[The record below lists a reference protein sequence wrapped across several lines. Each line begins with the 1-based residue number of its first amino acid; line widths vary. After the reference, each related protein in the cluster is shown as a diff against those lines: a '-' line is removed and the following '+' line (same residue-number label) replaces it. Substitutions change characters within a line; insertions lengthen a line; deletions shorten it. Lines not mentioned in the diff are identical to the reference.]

1 MIDHRVAVAWG
12 DASYR
17 QTGSEKKDEKI
28 IALLERLFSAWGLD
42 PKHPFRDCIQ
52 PGQTALIKPNWVRD
66 YNPLGHSVDS
76 LITHGTLIE
85 SLMILLAREMNG
97 KGTIIVADAPLQ
109 NCDFNKLMQE
119 SQMDRVLSSVQ
130 EAFPDLQL
138 VIEDWRLTMMQRV
151 NWARSWQ
158 SAQPQV
164 SRDAFGKETV
174 ETHRVVD
181 LGAKSFLEDISDY
194 SDRFR
199 VTCYKPSLMRL
210 HHAPGKHE
218 YLITNRVFDVD
229 FLLNVAKMK
238 THIKAGLT
246 GSLKNLIGINGHK
259 EYLPHHI
266 KGPYFHGG
274 DNYCTPN
281 KFRAWY
287 EDIYDWYWES
297 FSTLPLWKRQI
308 GTVTLQVLW
317 QLSKLFQFDKISASG
332 WRGNE
337 TIWRTTLDLNHALYF
352 WSEKRPKRIFNIIDG
367 IVAGEGEGPLSP
379 TPKAIGVLIGGE
391 NPAYVDAVMGQL
403 MGYNLSRIP
412 TVYHAI
418 YHRRSLFAGPYL
430 EDVHVS
436 SATTDGQIASIP
448 FFDLPNLNFVKPF
461 YWQGAQRGRYE

>member
-1 MIDHRVAVAWG
+1 MIDHRVAIAWG
-12 DASYR
+12 DSSYPR
-17 QTGSEKKDEKI
+17 VGSAGQKNS
-28 IALLERLFSAWGLD
+28 IAVLLERLFRAWGLD
-42 PKHPFRDCIQ
+42 PKRPFKDCIE
-52 PGQTALIKPNWVRD
+52 PGQVALIKPNWVRD
-66 YNPLGHSVDS
+66 YNPLGHSIDS
-76 LITHGTLIE
+76 LITHASLIE
-85 SLMILLAREMNG
+85 SLMMLLAKEMDG
-97 KGTIIVADAPLQ
+97 RGTIIVADAPLQ
-109 NCDFNKLMQE
+109 NCDFEKLMQG
-119 SQMDRVLSSVQ
+119 SQMNQVLSSVQ
-130 EAFPDLQL
+130 EAFPNMNL
-138 VIEDWRLTMMQRV
+138 VIEDWRLTTMQRV
-151 NWARSWQ
+151 DWARSWQ

-164 SRDAFGKETV
+164 SRDQFGQEDV
-174 ETHRVVD
+174 ETHRVVN
-181 LGAKSFLEDISDY
+181 LGGRSFLEDIADY

-246 GSLKNLIGINGHK
+246 GALKSLIGINGHK

-266 KGPYFHGG
+266 KGPYFGGG

-281 KFRAWY
+281 RFRTWY
-287 EDIYDWYWES
+287 EDVYDWYWES

-308 GTVTLQVLW
+308 GTVTLQCLW
-317 QLSKLFQFDKISASG
+317 QLSKLFQFDKISASS

-352 WSEKRPKRIFNIIDG
+352 WSERRPKRIFNIIDG
-367 IVAGEGEGPLSP
+367 IIAGEGEGPLSP
-379 TPKAIGVLIGGE
+379 TPTSAGVLIGGE

-418 YHRRSLFAGPYL
+418 YHRRSLFAGPFL
-430 EDVHVS
+430 EDVTVS
-436 SATTDGQIASIP
+436 SAKDDDSVDSIP
-448 FFDLPNLNFVKPF
+448 FFELPNLRFEKPT
-461 YWQGAQRGRYE
+461 YWKGADRGKV